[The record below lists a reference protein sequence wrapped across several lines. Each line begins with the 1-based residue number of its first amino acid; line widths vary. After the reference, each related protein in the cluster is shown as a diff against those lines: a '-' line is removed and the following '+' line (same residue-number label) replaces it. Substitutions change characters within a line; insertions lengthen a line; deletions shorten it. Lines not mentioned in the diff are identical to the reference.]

1 MDVAEILKSS
11 ENAIHCVD
19 MHTTGEPTRI
29 VYGGY
34 PALSGTL
41 LEQRAQAKQ
50 QYDHVRRQLM
60 LEPRGHRDMYGAVLR
75 QDTEY
80 TATGEAHIGVLFL
93 TNEGYSTMCG
103 HATIALGRFLIDTH
117 DKNVFPRRDDVKH
130 DSAARTVKLVLHAPC
145 GLVEVTV
152 PTNADGTKSDPT
164 RPVSHISVPSF
175 ATGLNVRT
183 EIPSEYRWPQIGERT
198 HITCDFSYGG
208 AFYCLVSGEE
218 LGFANGLSSDIDLAA
233 MDLATRNIKAAVNKD
248 PSLRYLFTHP
258 DHEDLGFLY
267 SVVVVDPQ
275 EGIPLPGTARA
286 EVGLCF
292 FADQQIDR
300 SPTGS
305 AVAARMALAYA
316 KGLTESVTYH
326 SLVSHANRG
335 RGGFAG
341 RLYEQFQV
349 MDGGLPTIRV
359 QVEGFASY
367 AGTAS
372 FAVEDS
378 DVLGDDGFLFEQLCK
393 TDPIEDHD

>member
-1 MDVAEILKSS
+1 MDVAQQLKSS
-11 ENAIHCVD
+11 ENAIHCID

-29 VYGGY
+29 IYGGY

-50 QYDHVRRQLM
+50 QYDHVRRKLM

-75 QDTEY
+75 QDTEH
-80 TATGEAHIGVLFL
+80 TTTGKAHIGVLFL

-103 HATIALGRFLIDTH
+103 HATIALGRFLVDTH

-130 DSAARTVKLVLHAPC
+130 DATARTAKLVLHAPC

-175 ATGLNVRT
+175 ATGLNVRID
-183 EIPSEYRWPQIGERT
+183 IPSEYRWPGLGERAHVT
-198 HITCDFSYGG
+198 ADFSYGG
-208 AFYCLVSGEE
+208 AFYCLISGEE
-218 LGFANGLSSDIDLAA
+218 LGFASGLSSAVDLAA

-267 SVVVVDPQ
+267 SVVVVDSQ
-275 EGIPLPGTARA
+275 AGTPLPGTARA

-292 FADQQIDR
+292 FADQQTDR

-305 AVAARMALAYA
+305 AVAARIALESA
-316 KGLTESVTYH
+316 KGLEEPVTYH

-341 RLYEQFQV
+341 KLYEQF
-349 MDGGLPTIRV
+349 GATNEGLPIVRV

-367 AGTAS
+367 VGTAS
-372 FAVEDS
+372 FVVEDS
-378 DVLGDDGFLFEQLCK
+378 DALGDDGFLFERLCRADAIK
-393 TDPIEDHD
+393 DHD

>member
-1 MDVAEILKSS
+1 MDIAEDLKSS
-11 ENAIHCVD
+11 ENAVHCLD

-50 QYDHVRRQLM
+50 QYDHVRRKLM

-117 DKNVFPRRDDVKH
+117 DKTVFPRRDEVKH
-130 DSAARTVKLVLHAPC
+130 DPGARIARLVLHAPC

-164 RPVSHISVPSF
+164 KPVLHISVPSF
-175 ATGLNVRT
+175 ATGLNVRI
-183 EIPSEYRWPQIGERT
+183 EVPGEYRWPQLGERT
-198 HITCDFSYGG
+198 HLTADFSYGG
-208 AFYCLVSGEE
+208 AFYCLIRGEE
-218 LGFANGLSSDIDLAA
+218 IGFAGGLSSDIDLAA
-233 MDLATRNIKAAVNKD
+233 LDLATRNIKAAVNKD

-258 DHEDLGFLY
+258 DHEALGFLY

-275 EGIPLPGTARA
+275 AGSLLPATTRA
-286 EVGLCF
+286 EIGLCF

-305 AVAARMALAYA
+305 AVAARIALAYA
-316 KGLTESVTYH
+316 RGLKESVTYH

-341 RLYEQFQV
+341 RVYDEIGK
-349 MDGGLPTIRV
+349 MDEGLPIVRV

-367 AGTAS
+367 VGTAS
-372 FAVEDS
+372 FVVEDS
-378 DVLGDDGFLFEQLCK
+378 DALGNEGFLFEQLCK
-393 TDPIEDHD
+393 AGAINDHD

>member
-1 MDVAEILKSS
+1 MDIAEDLKSS
-11 ENAIHCVD
+11 ENAIHCID

-29 VYGGY
+29 AYGGY

-50 QYDHVRRQLM
+50 QYDHVRRKLM

-117 DKNVFPRRDDVKH
+117 DKTVFPRRDEVKH
-130 DSAARTVKLVLHAPC
+130 DSAARTAKLILHAPC

-175 ATGLNVRT
+175 ATGLNVRI
-183 EIPSEYRWPQIGERT
+183 EIPSEYRWPRLGERT
-198 HITCDFSYGG
+198 HVTGDFSYGG
-208 AFYCLVSGEE
+208 AFYCLISAEE
-218 LGFANGLSSDIDLAA
+218 IGFAGGLSSDVDLAA
-233 MDLATRNIKAAVNKD
+233 LDLATRNIKAAVNKD

-267 SVVVVDPQ
+267 SVVVVDSQ
-275 EGIPLPGTARA
+275 AANPLPGTARA
-286 EVGLCF
+286 EIGLCF

-305 AVAARMALAYA
+305 AVAARIALAYA
-316 KGLTESVTYH
+316 RGLKEPVTYH
-326 SLVSHANRG
+326 SLVSHAHGG

-341 RLYEQFQV
+341 KFYAEVEKIDERL
-349 MDGGLPTIRV
+349 PIIRV

-367 AGTAS
+367 VGTAS
-372 FAVEDS
+372 FVVESS
-378 DVLGDDGFLFEQLCK
+378 DVLGDDGFLFEQLCNVDASK
-393 TDPIEDHD
+393 YHD